1 MSKTLH
7 GQFYRFALTG
17 VVGFVVDA
25 SIVWLLTYFGTN
37 PIIAQG
43 IAFFVAVT
51 VTWWLNRKYTFPDW
65 ADHRLLREWLKYL
78 SANSFGAI
86 INNGVYV
93 GLVLSVAV
101 IANEPVLAVAAG
113 SLAGLFF
120 NFTASRVLVFR
131 SH

>member
-1 MSKTLH
+1 MPKTLH

-17 VVGFVVDA
+17 VVGFIVDA
-25 SIVWLLTYFGTN
+25 SIVWLLTHFGTN

-43 IAFFVAVT
+43 IAFFVAIT

-65 ADHRLLREWLKYL
+65 TDHRLLREWLKYL
-78 SANSFGAI
+78 SANSIGAI